1 MFAFLL
7 APLAA
12 TLRPHFDPS
21 KTRLETLVVLPAGLA
36 NCRTVNLSHLASQF
50 SGTALHA
57 SNYRR
62 VQRFFQ
68 HVRLDGDV
76 VAVLIVHLLNLA
88 RPKLPA
94 LDRTNWKPGAK
105 DVNILVPAIVTRRF
119 RVPLMWVLPDHQGN
133 SSPAQRVELMRRCL
147 RLVGACSIEALLA
160 DREFIGAEWV
170 DFLRECHEL
179 CVSALSHAVFRYGH
193 ALKRSSH
200 MISNWLRAANHSGT
214 FLPPFSKFRI
224 AGQISLVAA
233 SPVGN
238 EPRVLMDL
246 RITRFRLSM
255 AFVVQMI
262 LRIAGSKARNGITS
276 CHARRQA
283 GAMEACFPARF
294 SSNASS
300 SSAAKSAA
308 GSAVE
313 SAVAAP

>member
-1 MFAFLL
+1 M
-7 APLAA
+7 
-12 TLRPHFDPS
+12 TPS
-21 KTRLETLVVLPAGLA
+21 SG
-36 NCRTVNLSHLASQF
+36 CHYRTVPVDPGEWTLQRAGQTQRPGRGLSCGSRRCHVQPADIQR
-50 SGTALHA
+50 HA
-57 SNYRR
+57 GSW
-62 VQRFFQ
+62 
-68 HVRLDGDV
+68 
-76 VAVLIVHLLNLA
+76 
-88 RPKLPA
+88 
-94 LDRTNWKPGAK
+94 RTESKPGWRK
-105 DVNILVPAIVTRRF
+105 R
-119 RVPLMWVLPDHQGN
+119 
-133 SSPAQRVELMRRCL
+133 SPQAESGGLEGA
-147 RLVGACSIEALLA
+147 RL
-160 DREFIGAEWV
+160 W
-170 DFLRECHEL
+170 ECHEL

-200 MISNWLRAANHSGT
+200 MISNWLRAANHSRT

-262 LRIAGSKARNGITS
+262 LRIAGSKAGNGITS
-276 CHARRQA
+276 CHARCQA

-308 GSAVE
+308 GSAV
-313 SAVAAP
+313 AAP